1 MLTIIHTIAAISLV
15 RSLMGPKPK
24 LDSQKLLRSI
34 VIIIAVAIIKIILA
48 IIKETY
54 KNYLVYLQIVDESW
68 ILLVNKNGAIVYKSL
83 IKKNIFY
90 IVLKMWLDAHGIVRG
105 PTALNLGG

>member
-1 MLTIIHTIAAISLV
+1 M
-15 RSLMGPKPK
+15 
-24 LDSQKLLRSI
+24 LRSI

-54 KNYLVYLQIVDESW
+54 KNYLVYRQIVDESW
-68 ILLVNKNGAIVYKSL
+68 ILLVHKNGAIVYKSL

-90 IVLKMWLDAHGIVRG
+90 IVLKMWLDAHGIVRSPAVSAVKSAIG
-105 PTALNLGG
+105 LYCNRFESVLH